1 MTKVKRIQS
10 VITEDEQSDL
20 IKEAW
25 FQKRNIS
32 SLVRKYIVDGTN
44 RDFLL
49 RQQPNEAL
57 KEDKI

>member
-1 MTKVKRIQS
+1 MTKIKRIQS

-49 RQQPNEAL
+49 RQQPNEAP
-57 KEDKI
+57 KENKK